1 MVNGIWQGQLLDADE
16 VAVTEE
22 FETKI
27 RKAGANHELRCT
39 DPECKCFIC
48 YKHGKKRKPHFAHI
62 GESECAYAKFE
73 KQDTSD
79 KKSVRSALYTHF
91 TGLGYDVKREVRL
104 PNGRKYC
111 DLLLN
116 INNQSIVL
124 SIASSTTSAKYIEEY
139 TKECEQSDCKLL
151 WIAIGDP
158 YDMHFEK
165 HHYHAMRYQFNH
177 TTNKNLL
184 IIDSDATIVSQIKED
199 DTRYEYKRQTLDY
212 RYFTEGVHNFQLIRP
227 VSKLRIVDGELT
239 IDNFFDEY
247 NAWIERKQAAFS
259 KMKAV
264 IDAEDVR
271 REEAEKLRA
280 KLFEESRKRRLQMQQ
295 IQTSRQSDNRNSDK
309 SNTPLIPYKQIG
321 ATSTRISD
329 YSVGTKVLHST
340 YGYGEI
346 IEFQNKPYA
355 SNHLIRIKY
364 NDGRINSYELE
375 VLIKNE
381 LISVI

>member
-1 MVNGIWQGQLLDADE
+1 MINGMWQGQLLDADE

-62 GESECAYAKFE
+62 GESECAYAQFE

-91 TGLGYDVKREVRL
+91 TSLGYDVKREVRL

-116 INNQSIVL
+116 SNDQNIVL
-124 SIASSTTSAKYIEEY
+124 RIALSTTSATYIEEY
-139 TKECEQSDCKLL
+139 TKECEQSKCKLL

-158 YDMHFEK
+158 YDVHFEK

-184 IIDSDATIVSQIKED
+184 IIDSDATMVSQTKED
-199 DTRYEYKRQTLDY
+199 DTRYEYKGQALNY
-212 RYFTEGVHNFQLIRP
+212 RYFSEDVHNIQIVRP
-227 VSKLRIVDGELT
+227 VSELRIVDGELT
-239 IDNFFDEY
+239 IDSFCDEY
-247 NAWIERKQAAFS
+247 NAWIDRKQAAFA
-259 KMKAV
+259 KMRAA
-264 IDAEDVR
+264 IDAEEIR
-271 REEAEKLRA
+271 RAEAEKLRA
-280 KLFEESRKRRLQMQQ
+280 KQFEENRKRRLQTQQ
-295 IQTSRQSDNRNSDK
+295 FMMTRQNNDK
-309 SNTPLIPYKQIG
+309 NFARSIPLIPYKQG
-321 ATSTRISD
+321 GVVSRVFSD
-329 YSVGTKVLHST
+329 YKIGTKVLHSK
-340 YGYGEI
+340 YGYGVIVNTSINATTAKHEIKVRYDGGNQHTQELEILFAAGTISI
-346 IEFQNKPYA
+346 IE
-355 SNHLIRIKY
+355 
-364 NDGRINSYELE
+364 
-375 VLIKNE
+375 
-381 LISVI
+381 